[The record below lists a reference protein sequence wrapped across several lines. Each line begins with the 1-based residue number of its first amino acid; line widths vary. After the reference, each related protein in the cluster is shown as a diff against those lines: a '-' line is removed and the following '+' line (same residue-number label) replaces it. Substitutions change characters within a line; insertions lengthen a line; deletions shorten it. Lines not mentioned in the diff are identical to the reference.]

1 VDILSTRAV
10 AEMLGVSEATVKRWS
25 DAGTLRCFR
34 TPGGHRKFRI
44 RDVKS
49 FLADQETEALRA
61 PAVAPPATELTV
73 EQREARQLA
82 LAGDVDGLVSF
93 VATQR
98 LQGVTLSSIFDRY
111 IGPAMNDIG
120 EGWFQ
125 GKLSAAQ
132 EHIASAAVVD
142 MIARVRPLLE
152 KSGRSPR
159 TEGNGRALCACLG
172 EERHDLALRMVGLVL
187 TAEGF
192 RTSMLGANVPAG
204 DLALLLAGSPP
215 ELLALSASPHA
226 NLEALRADLAL
237 VASAAA
243 AVGTRVI
250 VGGSGF
256 ERIAPFPSNVAR
268 FSSLE
273 ELVER
278 LFRPGTQP
286 ERQVS

>member
-1 VDILSTRAV
+1 
-10 AEMLGVSEATVKRWS
+10 MLGVSEATVKRWS

-34 TPGGHRKFRI
+34 TPGGHRKFRL

-61 PAVAPPATELTV
+61 PAVAPPATELTA

-93 VATQR
+93 VASQR
-98 LQGVTLSSIFDRY
+98 LQGNTLSTIFDKL

-132 EHIASAAVVD
+132 EHIASAAVID

-152 KSGRSPR
+152 KSGRLARS
-159 TEGNGRALCACLG
+159 EGNGRALCACLG

-187 TAEGF
+187 TSEGF
-192 RTSMLGANVPAG
+192 QTSMLGANVPAG
-204 DLALLLAGSPP
+204 DLALLLSGNPP

-226 NLEALRADLAL
+226 DVDALRADLAL

-243 AVGTRVI
+243 AVRTRVI
-250 VGGSGF
+250 VGGYGF
-256 ERIAPFPSNVAR
+256 ERIAPFPSNVTR
-268 FSSLE
+268 FSNLE

-278 LFRPGTQP
+278 LFRPGAQP
-286 ERQVS
+286 QRQVS